1 MEPILVT
8 ENLTKIF
15 GGLTAVH
22 EFNLSLN
29 RGEIVGL
36 IGPNG
41 AGKTTVF
48 NLLAG
53 YYAPTQGNVR
63 FENRILNGKKANRIT
78 KLGIA
83 RTFQN
88 IRLFPDLNVIENVML
103 AFHCRMKSSFISATL
118 RLPGYV
124 REEKEM
130 QQRAAKLLAEVGLQ
144 DCSDAPAASLPYGSQ
159 RRLEIARALG
169 TEPKLLLLDEPA
181 AGMNPNE
188 TRDLLELILKV
199 KKDFDLTVL
208 LIEHDMKF
216 VMEICQRLV
225 VLDHG
230 MTIAEGLPRDI
241 QNDPCVIEAYLG
253 DSRLGGQT
261 V

>member
-8 ENLTKIF
+8 KDLTMSF
-15 GGLTAVH
+15 GGLMAVSA
-22 EFNLSLN
+22 FNLSLN

-48 NLLAG
+48 NLISG
-53 YYAPTQGNVR
+53 YHVPTRGEVR
-63 FENRILNGKKANRIT
+63 LEGRLLNGKKANRIT
-78 KLGIA
+78 KLGIG

-88 IRLFPDLNVIENVML
+88 IRLFPDLNVVENVML

-118 RLPGYV
+118 RLPGYL
-124 REEKEM
+124 REE
-130 QQRAAKLLAEVGLQ
+130 RAIQDKAERLLAEVGLQ
-144 DCSDAPAASLPYGSQ
+144 DFANDPASALPYGSQ

-169 TEPKLLLLDEPA
+169 TGPKLLLLDEPA

-188 TRDLLELILKV
+188 TLDLMDLILKV
-199 KKDFDLTVL
+199 KRDFDLTVL

-216 VMEICQRLV
+216 VMQICERLI
-225 VLDHG
+225 VLDYG
-230 MTIAEGLPRDI
+230 ETIAEGLPQDI
-241 QNDPCVIEAYLG
+241 QNNPHVIEAYLG
-253 DSRLGGQT
+253 DARMGGHR
-261 V
+261 